1 MELREYL
8 AIFRKNWILIL
19 LSTLLVTGAAAVYS
33 LTATPQYQAK
43 TELFVSVRSGDAST
57 GDLSQGSN
65 FARQAVTS
73 YVSVVTS
80 SIVLDEV
87 IKELDLDTT
96 STELAKQVEA
106 SSPTNTVLIDI
117 SYTDPDPE
125 KAARVTNTIG
135 TVFANVVSDELEN
148 SSDGSQARVQ
158 LQTIEPA
165 QVPDAPVSPKVARNL
180 TLGLLLG
187 LFLGIGIAVLRAVL
201 DTRIH
206 SKADIA
212 EVTNLP
218 IIGTVGKDAESA
230 KRPLIALDDPRN
242 PLVESYRTLRTNLQY
257 INIDSNDKK
266 SIVITSAGPSEGKST
281 TAVNLAIVMADAGS
295 RVLIIDADLRKPKV
309 SKLLGIEGS
318 NGLSDLLVGRLNLE
332 DALQRWGRR
341 QIFVLPAGRIPP
353 NPSELLQS
361 TAMSRLMDKLEG
373 HFDFIIIDAPPVLV
387 VTDAAILSK
396 ITGGAVVISAAG
408 KTRKEE
414 LASALESLAAVN
426 GKVLGIIPTMV
437 PTRGPDSYSYGAY
450 SYQSYGHTPTQGGE
464 HPFPARTARVPEESQ
479 HVLGG
484 N

>member
-1 MELREYL
+1 
-8 AIFRKNWILIL
+8 
-19 LSTLLVTGAAAVYS
+19 
-33 LTATPQYQAK
+33 
-43 TELFVSVRSGDAST
+43 VRSGEAST
-57 GDLSQGSN
+57 GDLSQGST

-373 HFDFIIIDAPPVLV
+373 TSISLSSTHPQSWSSLMQQFSPKLPAAPSSSQPLEKPVRKNLP
-387 VTDAAILSK
+387 AHWNRSQPS
-396 ITGGAVVISAAG
+396 TGKSSASFPRWCLHAVRIPTAMAHIRINRMD
-408 KTRKEE
+408 TRQRKEG
-414 LASALESLAAVN
+414 N
-426 GKVLGIIPTMV
+426 TV
-437 PTRGPDSYSYGAY
+437 PRAY
-450 SYQSYGHTPTQGGE
+450 STCSRRK
-464 HPFPARTARVPEESQ
+464 PARPR
-479 HVLGG
+479 G
-484 N
+484 